1 MRPSTPSVIVEGL
14 AGRMLRGAVM
24 LDNGMLGLLFEDDRI
39 LAVSDTAYL
48 MHDEASANVIASVRK
63 RLTEAAA
70 ELETL
75 SVGVVAPHAESD
87 VLTEATR
94 MRDEQSLRGMRNG
107 ENRSKVTRTL
117 DDCAEL
123 PFLAGDLLADQ
134 GHTLHTEVEKR
145 ARTEALKR
153 EIPEVS
159 R

>member
-1 MRPSTPSVIVEGL
+1 
-14 AGRMLRGAVM
+14 M

-75 SVGVVAPHAESD
+75 SPGVVAPPADAD
-87 VLTEATR
+87 VLHEATR
-94 MRDEQSLRGMRNG
+94 MRDEQSLRGLRNG
-107 ENRSKVTRTL
+107 ENRKNVPRML

-145 ARTEALKR
+145 ARTEQLAR

>member
-1 MRPSTPSVIVEGL
+1 
-14 AGRMLRGAVM
+14 M

-75 SVGVVAPHAESD
+75 SAGVAAPHNND
-87 VLTEATR
+87 VLHEATR
-94 MRDEQSLRGMRNG
+94 MRDEQSLRGLRNG
-107 ENRSKVTRTL
+107 ENRKNVSRTL

-145 ARTEALKR
+145 ARTEQLAR

>member
-48 MHDEASANVIASVRK
+48 MHDEASANVITSVRK

-75 SVGVVAPHAESD
+75 SAGVIAPHAGAD

-94 MRDEQSLRGMRNG
+94 MRDEQSLRGLRTG
-107 ENRSKVTRTL
+107 ENRKSAPRML

-145 ARTEALKR
+145 ARTEQLAR

>member
-75 SVGVVAPHAESD
+75 SAGVAAPHNND
-87 VLTEATR
+87 VLHEATR
-94 MRDEQSLRGMRNG
+94 MRDEQSLRGLRNG
-107 ENRSKVTRTL
+107 ENRKNVSRTL

-145 ARTEALKR
+145 ARTEQLAR

>member
-1 MRPSTPSVIVEGL
+1 
-14 AGRMLRGAVM
+14 MLRGAVV

-75 SVGVVAPHAESD
+75 SAGVIGPHAGAD

-94 MRDEQSLRGMRNG
+94 MRDEQSLRGLRNG
-107 ENRSKVTRTL
+107 ENRKVVGRTL
-117 DDCAEL
+117 GEDAEL
-123 PFLAGDLLADQ
+123 PFLDGSLLADQ
-134 GHTLHTEVEKR
+134 GIVLHTETEKR
-145 ARTEALKR
+145 ARTEALER
-153 EIPEVS
+153 QTPEVS